1 MVKPTER
8 RVGYGVAIG
17 YGLTDLFGGGAFAV
31 IGTWLLFFYTTYCG
45 LSVFEAGSI
54 FAIARVI
61 DAILSPIMGYITDNF
76 GNTWL
81 GRKFGRRRFF
91 LLISSPLMLLYGAL
105 WVTDMSYWYYLG
117 TYLTIELLSA
127 MVLVPWETLSSEM
140 TNRFSERTRLSG
152 VRLMF
157 SALGSFLAVSV
168 PGIIMTY
175 TGKDNAITYTLTGV
189 IFSVIYCVAV
199 FITWLTT
206 WEAKDIQP
214 EEEVAQHSARQGS
227 LKAHLKYL
235 FVDLASSLKIKAFRQ
250 HLLIYI
256 CSFTAMDAF
265 LAVFTYFVIYGLKQ
279 DASLASLLL
288 SNMMFMSIP
297 GTFIFMMLLGRFNMT
312 PSNALRISYLSIA
325 AVFVFLFAVYLWQ
338 WQVPTL
344 LFSAVF
350 LFLGIVRAGLFY
362 IPWNI
367 YSFIPDIDEM
377 VTCKRREGIFA
388 GVMVLTRKSSVAI
401 AIFMIGIV
409 LQESGFVKGNGAQ
422 PESAINAIVG
432 LMVFVTTALLA
443 ASFWLTF
450 KFKLTQRS
458 HKLLIKEVARR
469 KLGGTARGCDAET
482 RGVIKD
488 LTGYEYDEVWGA
500 SRQKNARDTT
510 IESELKLKGRL

>member
-105 WVTDMSYWYYLG
+105 WVTDMGYWYYLG

-168 PGIIMTY
+168 PGLIMSW
-175 TGKDNAITYTLTGV
+175 TGKDSAITFTLTGI
-189 IFSVIYCVAV
+189 IFSVLYCVAV

-206 WEAKDIQP
+206 WEAKDLQP
-214 EEEVAQHSARQGS
+214 EENAAQDPARKGGSA
-227 LKAHLKYL
+227 HFKY
-235 FVDLASSLKIKAFRQ
+235 FFQDVASSFKIKAFRQ

-256 CSFTAMDAF
+256 FSFTAMDAF

-312 PSNALRISYLSIA
+312 PSNALRISYASII
-325 AVFVFLFAVYLWQ
+325 AVFIFLFAVYLWQ
-338 WQVPTL
+338 WQVPTI

-350 LFLGIVRAGLFY
+350 ILFGLVRAGLTY

-401 AIFMIGIV
+401 AIFIIGIV
-409 LQESGFVKGNGAQ
+409 LQESGFAKGSGAQ
-422 PESAINAIVG
+422 PESAVHAIVG
-432 LMVFVTTALLA
+432 LMIFVTSAMLA
-443 ASFWLTF
+443 ISFWLTF
-450 KFKLTQRS
+450 KFKLTQHT
-458 HKLLIKEVARR
+458 HKVLIKEIARR
-469 KLGGTARGCDAET
+469 KLGGSAGACDAET
-482 RGVIKD
+482 RKVIKD

-500 SRQKNARDTT
+500 SAVKSTASPML
-510 IESELKLKGRL
+510 ESKLKVKESGR

>member
-1 MVKPTER
+1 MVNPTQR

-31 IGTWLLFFYTTYCG
+31 IGAWLLFFYTTYCG

-61 DAILSPIMGYITDNF
+61 DSVLSPIMGYITDNF
-76 GNTWL
+76 GNTWA

-91 LLISSPLMLLYGAL
+91 LLMSSPLMLLYGAL

-157 SALGSFLAVSV
+157 SSLGSFLAVSV
-168 PGIIMTY
+168 PGLIMTY
-175 TGKDNAITYTLTGV
+175 TGKDNAITYTLTGI

-206 WEAKDIQP
+206 WEAKDIQTGQP
-214 EEEVAQHSARQGS
+214 DEIHPVRKGHF
-227 LKAHLKYL
+227 LAHFKYL
-235 FVDLASSLKIKAFRQ
+235 FVDLISSFKIRAFRQ
-250 HLLIYI
+250 HLMIYI
-256 CSFTAMDAF
+256 CSFTAMDVF

-297 GTFIFMMLLGRFNMT
+297 GTFVFMVLLGRLNMT
-312 PSNALRISYLSIA
+312 PSTALRISYLSIL
-325 AVFVFLFAVYLWQ
+325 VILFFLFAVYLWH
-338 WQVPTL
+338 WQVPAL
-344 LFSAVF
+344 LFSAIF
-350 LFLGIVRAGLFY
+350 LFMGIARAGLFY

-401 AIFMIGIV
+401 AIFMIGVV
-409 LQESGFVKGNGAQ
+409 LQESGFTKGNGAQ
-422 PESAINAIVG
+422 PESAINAIVV
-432 LMVFVTTALLA
+432 LMVFVSGTLLTI
-443 ASFWLTF
+443 SFWLTY
-450 KFKLTQRS
+450 KFKLTQSS
-458 HKLLIKEVARR
+458 HRLLIKEVARR
-469 KLGGTARGCDAET
+469 KLGGAPKDCDAET
-482 RGVIKD
+482 RKVIKS
-488 LTGYEYDEVWGA
+488 LTGYEYDEVWGVTPA
-500 SRQKNARDTT
+500 KKTNDTAVN
-510 IESELKLKGRL
+510 SPL

>member
-17 YGLTDLFGGGAFAV
+17 YGITDLFGGGAFAV

-76 GNTWL
+76 GQTWL

-91 LLISSPLMLLYGAL
+91 LLLSSPLMLLYGAL
-105 WVTDMSYWYYLG
+105 WVTDMGYWYYLG

-152 VRLMF
+152 VRMMF
-157 SALGSFLAVSV
+157 SSLGSFLAVSV
-168 PGIIMTY
+168 PGIIMQF

-189 IFSVIYCVAV
+189 IFSLIYCVAV

-214 EEEVAQHSARQGS
+214 EADPALTSARQGGMIS
-227 LKAHLKYL
+227 HFKY
-235 FVDLASSLKIKAFRQ
+235 FFMDLVSSFRIKAFRQ

-256 CSFTAMDAF
+256 FSFTASDVFM
-265 LAVFTYFVIYGLKQ
+265 AVFTYFIIYALKQ
-279 DASLASLLL
+279 DASLVSLLL

-297 GTFIFMMLLGRFNMT
+297 GTFLFMMLLGRFNVT
-312 PSNALRISYLSIA
+312 PSSALRYSYASII
-325 AVFVFLFAVYLWQ
+325 VVLFFLFVVYLQQ

-344 LFSAVF
+344 LFGAIF
-350 LFLGIVRAGLFY
+350 LFLGIARAGLYY

-401 AIFMIGIV
+401 AIFIIGVV

-422 PESAINAIVG
+422 PESAIHAIVG
-432 LMVFVTTALLA
+432 LMVFVASAMLA
-443 ASFWLTF
+443 VSFWLTF

-458 HKLLIKEVARR
+458 HKILIKEVARR
-469 KLGGTARGCDAET
+469 KLGGSAARCDAET
-482 RGVIKD
+482 RTVIKD
-488 LTGYEYDEVWGA
+488 LTGYDYDAVWGA
-500 SRQKNARDTT
+500 ASEKNPVPVKAKPQLN
-510 IESELKLKGRL
+510 LKE